1 MKVRAD
7 VQPALKQSR
16 CPEFRFQGKHQLMF
30 LKTSQFPP
38 WVSSPPT
45 SIPLHFLL
53 TIHFSCKVSGVV
65 ILTRKKNYKGK
76 CWHENWKGNQHKQMQ
91 QKILCSLCNR
101 GKIPYEP
108 IMPNITYFISHVYSK
123 TQIVLDDCTQIQQWQ
138 YTLEN
143 EQSIIDQIR
152 F

>member
-1 MKVRAD
+1 MSR
-7 VQPALKQSR
+7 VQISREALAHVPENFTVPPMGFFPAHFDSPSL
-16 CPEFRFQGKHQLMF
+16 
-30 LKTSQFPP
+30 PP
-38 WVSSPPT
+38 NNS
-45 SIPLHFLL
+45 FLL
-53 TIHFSCKVSGVV
+53 QSLWRSDSYEE
-65 ILTRKKNYKGK
+65 KNYKGK
-76 CWHENWKGNQHKQMQ
+76 CWHENWKGKQHKQMQ